1 MEHKSSFNKQLR
13 KEITVRAVMNKE
25 IKSLQE
31 NIDINIGEIY
41 NVDMEI
47 KRIKKLI
54 LKRKKKNRSY
64 TDLSLRI
71 NKLNILKTDLKNK
84 IEALKQI
91 ISHIEEGKNR
101 VKSRIKQLKKKIKN
115 LPVENPFDFTEYV
128 EKQKEEN
135 EIDLGLF
142 LELAEENKIIYNQ
155 VPINNLIEDMEKLK
169 NGFFTN
175 GYFTL
180 GEEGEIDTNRFFK
193 DSSELAKFIDKTL
206 DKYDDHPS
214 IYYTGNIY
222 RYFKN
227 FKRVNR
233 SEHGRGANE
242 FNNIQEYNGKN
253 CYIPSGNGCFL
264 KCINYIFNK
273 DFNKEYFEFIKSYKR
288 RTNVMPRCRI
298 PEFCKRYKI
307 DIGIYD
313 LNNGRI
319 LPRTV
324 KQKNICVYIHKNHYC
339 VIWKKNRKDSLLNGV
354 DEIDKNFKYIKN
366 KINENNLKQRIRY
379 RFPKYEPID
388 QLENVFVFD
397 LETHNDQEF
406 AEAYAAGLYDVNRLH
421 DKWDRDLTPD
431 ELVMERKNVLIF
443 DASNGNCV
451 MNMLKYI
458 SENYDGDERTYIDK
472 DGDEII
478 SSYRLFLVAHNSSGF
493 DSWVV
498 LNSLIK
504 DITELKIIKTAR
516 GLISLSFR
524 CGFKIVNTCEVP
536 QYVKFT
542 CSKSHIKG
550 SLEKIGR
557 EYNLQPELL
566 KGEIDHSVINKNNFV
581 ELRHIWEAYLISDVL
596 CLAFIYARHSM
607 EMQKMTGFGIKDCLT
622 EASLGWKCFGTY
634 NKDRE
639 FYTFNDK
646 YVRDFIRKSIK
657 GGRVG
662 AFNRYF
668 ESKQCE
674 EILNTI
680 KTHLKINDN
689 EISNIIDKYLKYIN
703 TKRDEFKLEF
713 ENGEKDYRKINKKE
727 LDKFLEKKFGELQ
740 ISKDL
745 QKINKDD
752 LLVSYDFNS
761 LYPSAQIDKNSTWPK
776 IETAYPFKKY
786 MNNAICILFNSGK
799 WNELNR
805 SAFLT
810 VKYHNPKDL
819 IFQHL
824 PIKEKIENPYK
835 NNRLEEINRMRN
847 GIIVDTLSSVD
858 IVEIVK
864 CGGVILDIYEGFFC
878 HNLEF
883 NPYTEFVTDMFQK
896 RDMFK
901 SQGKDLLQ
909 NLAKKIGLSVYGGNI
924 RKDINEEYKCVTENW
939 MRENFDD
946 RVKEWFPLKNGNF
959 IVKLEDDEGV
969 DDYDKAKSI
978 NTMPSHFGSYI
989 LSHSKRLMND
999 VFREID
1005 GFYSNNI
1012 YYGDTDSGYIHKKHW
1027 STLVEK
1033 GFVGKSLGLGK
1044 NDYGDSGIF
1053 YAWFLAPK
1061 IKYCLVIDDFG
1072 IISAKRTFKGYSDEH
1087 RMIKLEKY
1095 ISLAEGKTVSGRFSI
1110 DWTKTFEGIKI
1121 PHRKQDCSDCDNRK
1135 ICSDCIIKPKE
1146 NCFNCEMEKACEK
1159 CLDLI
1164 SQKKTYST
1172 EINMLKRKPP
1182 NDYYQMLPH
1191 YVGKY
1196 EPKKNNID
1204 FESAKEI
1211 LMKEDYKM
1219 VEKRRFERINDIMEY
1234 KSYIKYED
1242 IPENKEIF
1250 IYGFKHVKTDK
1261 LDNYILIGCESDELF
1276 ENDKL
1281 FKFWSNKFINTE
1293 IEKRDFQITGWP
1305 FMTLVRRNNF
1315 FKIQG
1320 IVCN

>member
-1 MEHKSSFNKQLR
+1 
-13 KEITVRAVMNKE
+13 MNKE

-71 NKLNILKTDLKNK
+71 NKLKISKTNQKNK

-91 ISHIEEGKNR
+91 ISHIEE
-101 VKSRIKQLKKKIKN
+101 VKEGVKLKIKQLKKKIKN
-115 LPVENPFDFTEYV
+115 LPVENPFDFTEYL

-142 LELAEENKIIYNQ
+142 LELAEENQIIYNQ

-193 DSSELAKFIDKTL
+193 DSNELAKFIDKIL

-242 FNNIQEYNGKN
+242 FNNIEEYNGKN
-253 CYIPSGNGCFL
+253 CYIPDGNGCFL

-273 DFNKEYFEFIKSYKR
+273 DFNEEYFEFIKSYKR

-339 VIWKKNRKDSLLNGV
+339 VIWKKNRRDSLLNGV
-354 DEIDKNFKYIKN
+354 NEIENNFKYIKN
-366 KINENNLKQRIRY
+366 KINEKSLKQRIRY
-379 RFPKYEPID
+379 RFPKHETTD

-406 AEAYAAGLYDVNRLH
+406 AETYAAGLYDVNRLH

-431 ELVMERKNVLIF
+431 ELVIERKNVTIF
-443 DASNGNCV
+443 DASNGDCV
-451 MNMLKYI
+451 MNMLKKI

-478 SSYRLFLVAHNSSGF
+478 SSYRLLLVAHNSSGF

-498 LNSLIK
+498 LNSLLK

-524 CGFKIVNTCEVP
+524 CGVKIVNTIEVP

-542 CSKSHIKG
+542 CTKSHIKG
-550 SLEKIGR
+550 SLEKIGK
-557 EYNLQPELL
+557 EYGLQPELL
-566 KGEIDHSVINKNNFV
+566 KGEIDHCVINKYNFV
-581 ELRHIWEAYLISDVL
+581 QLRHIWEPYLISDVL
-596 CLAFIYARHSM
+596 CLTYIYARHSM
-607 EMQKMTGFGIKDCLT
+607 EMQKKTGFGIKDCLT

-657 GGRVG
+657 GGRCG
-662 AFNRYF
+662 AFVRYF
-668 ESKQCE
+668 ESNQCE
-674 EILNTI
+674 EILSTI
-680 KTHLKINDN
+680 KTNLKINDN
-689 EISNIIDKYLKYIN
+689 EISNIIDEYLKYIT
-703 TKRDEFKLEF
+703 TKRKEYTLAF

-727 LDKFLEKKFGELQ
+727 LDKFLERKLGELE
-740 ISKDL
+740 ISKEL
-745 QKINKDD
+745 QKIDKDD
-752 LLVSYDFNS
+752 LLVSYDFKS

-776 IETAYPFKKY
+776 IETAYPFKKH
-786 MNNAICILFNSGK
+786 MNDAICYLFNSGK
-799 WNELNR
+799 WNQLSR

-810 VKYHNPKDL
+810 IKYHNPENL

-824 PIKEKIENPYK
+824 PIKEKINNPYK

-847 GIIVDTLSSVD
+847 CIIIDTLTSID

-864 CGGVILDIYEGFFC
+864 YGSEILHIYEGFFC

-883 NPYTEFVTDMFQK
+883 NPYTEFFTDMFQK
-896 RDMFK
+896 RDLFK
-901 SQGKDLLQ
+901 LQGKDLLQ

-946 RVKEWFPLKNGNF
+946 RVKEWFPLKNGNL
-959 IVKLEDDEGV
+959 IVKLEDDGGV
-969 DDYDKAKSI
+969 GDFDKAKSI

-989 LSHSKRLMND
+989 LPHSKRLMNS
-999 VFREID
+999 VIKQID
-1005 GFYSNNI
+1005 GFYNNNI
-1012 YYGDTDSGYIHKKHW
+1012 YYTDTDSLYIHKKYW
-1027 STLVEK
+1027 SVLVDNE
-1033 GFVGKSLGLGK
+1033 FVRKSLGLGK
-1044 NDYGDSGIF
+1044 NDYGNSGFF

-1072 IISAKRTFKGYSDEH
+1072 VISAKRTFKGYSEEH
-1087 RMIKLEKY
+1087 RMIKLDEY
-1095 ISLAEGKTVSGRFSI
+1095 ISLSEGKTVSGRFSI

-1121 PHRKQDCSDCDNRK
+1121 PHRKQDCSDCDNTK
-1135 ICSDCIIKPKE
+1135 FCNDCVIKPKK
-1146 NCFNCEMEKACEK
+1146 NFFNCEMEKACK
-1159 CLDLI
+1159 SCLDLI
-1164 SQKKTYST
+1164 SQKKTSST
-1172 EINMLKRKPP
+1172 DINMLKRKPP
-1182 NDYYQMLPH
+1182 NEQHQMLPH

-1196 EPKKNNID
+1196 EPKQNNID
-1204 FESAKEI
+1204 FESAKEV
-1211 LMKEDYKM
+1211 LMKEDDKM
-1219 VEKRRFERINDIMEY
+1219 VEKRRFERINDMISY
-1234 KSYIKYED
+1234 KSYIEYED
-1242 IPENKEIF
+1242 FSENKEIF

-1261 LDNYILIGCESDELF
+1261 IDNYILIGCESDELF

-1281 FKFWSNKFINTE
+1281 FNFWSNKFINNE

-1305 FMTLVRRNNF
+1305 FMTLVKRNNF

>member
-13 KEITVRAVMNKE
+13 KEITARAEMNKE

-31 NIDINIGEIY
+31 NIDTNIEEIY
-41 NVDMEI
+41 NVDKEI

-54 LKRKKKNRSY
+54 LKRKKKNRTY

-71 NKLNILKTDLKNK
+71 NKLNISKTDQKNK

-91 ISHIEEGKNR
+91 LSHIEDAKEQ
-101 VKSRIKQLKKKIKN
+101 VKLKIKQLKNKIKN
-115 LPVENPFDFTEYV
+115 LPKENPFDFTEYV
-128 EKQKEEN
+128 KEQEEDK

-155 VPINNLIEDMEKLK
+155 TPVTILIEDMEKLK

-193 DSSELAKFIDKTL
+193 DSDELAKFIDKIL

-214 IYYTGNIY
+214 IYYTGNID

-227 FKRVNR
+227 YKRINR

-242 FNNIQEYNGKN
+242 FNDIQEYRGEN

-264 KCINYIFNK
+264 KCINYIFKK
-273 DFNKEYFEFIKSYKR
+273 DFSIEYFEFIKSYKR
-288 RTNVMPRCRI
+288 RPNVMARCRI

-313 LNNGRI
+313 LNTKRI
-319 LPRTV
+319 LPWTV
-324 KQKNICVYIHKNHYC
+324 KQKNICVHIHRNHYC

-379 RFPKYEPID
+379 RFPKHETID
-388 QLENVFVFD
+388 QLKNVFVFD
-397 LETHNDQEF
+397 LETHKDQEF
-406 AEAYAAGLYDVNRLH
+406 AETYAAGLYDVNRLH

-431 ELVMERKNVLIF
+431 ELIIERKNVTVF
-443 DASNGNCV
+443 DGSNGNCV
-451 MNMLKYI
+451 MNMLEYI
-458 SENYDGDERTYIDK
+458 SENYNGDERTYIDR

-478 SSYRLFLVAHNSSGF
+478 SSYRLLLVAHNSSGF

-504 DITELKIIKTAR
+504 DITDLKIIKTAR

-536 QYVKFT
+536 QNVKFT

-550 SLEKIGR
+550 SLEKIGK

-566 KGEIDHSVINKNNFV
+566 KGEMDHSLINKNNFV
-581 ELRHIWEAYLISDVL
+581 KLRHIWEPYLISDVL

-634 NKDRE
+634 NKNRE

-668 ESKQCE
+668 ESNQCE
-674 EILNTI
+674 EILNT
-680 KTHLKINDN
+680 KKKHLKIDDD

-703 TKRDEFKLEF
+703 TKRDEFKTEF

-727 LDKFLEKKFGELQ
+727 LDKFLERKLGEIN
-740 ISKDL
+740 ISKEL

-776 IETAYPFKKY
+776 IETAYPFKKD
-786 MNNAICILFNSGK
+786 MNDAVCYLFNSGR

-810 VKYHNPKDL
+810 IKYHNPENL

-824 PIKEKIENPYK
+824 PVKEKIENPYK

-847 GIIVDTLSSVD
+847 GIIIDTLTSVD

-864 CGGVILDIYEGFFC
+864 YGGEILHIYEGFFC

-946 RVKEWFPLKNGNF
+946 RVKEWFPLKNGNL

-969 DDYDKAKSI
+969 DDYDKAKAI

-989 LSHSKRLMND
+989 LSHSKRLMNN

-1033 GFVGKSLGLGK
+1033 GFVGKSFGLGK

-1072 IISAKRTFKGYSDEH
+1072 IISAKRTFKGYSEEH
-1087 RMIKLEKY
+1087 RLIKLEEY
-1095 ISLAEGKTVSGRFSI
+1095 ISLSEGRTVSGRFSI
-1110 DWTKTFEGIKI
+1110 DWTKTFEGVKI
-1121 PHRKQDCSDCDNRK
+1121 PHRKQDCSNCKNEK
-1135 ICSDCIIKPKE
+1135 ICNDCTKKPKK
-1146 NCFNCEMEKACEK
+1146 NCFNCEMEKTCK
-1159 CLDLI
+1159 SCLDLI

-1172 EINMLKRKPP
+1172 DINTLKRKPP
-1182 NDYYQMLPH
+1182 NEYHQMLPH

-1196 EPKKNNID
+1196 EPKQNNID
-1204 FESAKEI
+1204 FESAKNI
-1211 LMKEDYKM
+1211 LMEEDNKM
-1219 VEKRRFERINDIMEY
+1219 IKQRRFERIYNMMMDF
-1234 KSYIKYED
+1234 KTYIKYED
-1242 IPENKEIF
+1242 LPENKEIF
-1250 IYGFKHVKTDK
+1250 IYSFKPVKTDK
-1261 LDNYILIGCESDELF
+1261 VDNYILIASESDELH

-1281 FKFWSNKFINTE
+1281 FNIWSNKLINNE
-1293 IEKRDFQITGWP
+1293 IENRNFKLTGWP
-1305 FMTLVRRNNF
+1305 FMTLVKRNSF

-1320 IVCN
+1320 ITI

>member
-1 MEHKSSFNKQLR
+1 
-13 KEITVRAVMNKE
+13 MNKE

-31 NIDINIGEIY
+31 NIDINIEGIY
-41 NVDMEI
+41 NVDKEI

-54 LKRKKKNRSY
+54 LKRKEKNRTY
-64 TDLSLRI
+64 TDLSLRV
-71 NKLNILKTDLKNK
+71 NKLNFSKTDQKNK

-91 ISHIEEGKNR
+91 ISHIEE
-101 VKSRIKQLKKKIKN
+101 VKEETKLKIKQLKKKIKN
-115 LPVENPFDFTEYV
+115 LPVENPFDFTECV
-128 EKQKEEN
+128 EKQKEEK

-155 VPINNLIEDMEKLK
+155 VPVNTLIEDMEKLK

-193 DSSELAKFIDKTL
+193 DSKELAKFIDKIL

-242 FNNIQEYNGKN
+242 FNNIEEYNGKN
-253 CYIPSGNGCFL
+253 CYIPDGNGCFL

-273 DFNKEYFEFIKSYKR
+273 DFSIEYFEFIKSYKR

-313 LNNGRI
+313 LNSGRI

-324 KQKNICVYIHKNHYC
+324 KQKNISVYIHKNHYC
-339 VIWKKNRKDSLLNGV
+339 VIWKKNRRDSLLNGV
-354 DEIDKNFKYIKN
+354 NEIENNFKYIKN

-379 RFPKYEPID
+379 RFPKHETID

-431 ELVMERKNVLIF
+431 ELIIERKNVTVF

-458 SENYDGDERTYIDK
+458 SENYDGDERTYVDK
-472 DGDEII
+472 DGDVII
-478 SSYRLFLVAHNSSGF
+478 SSYRLLLVAHNSSGF

-524 CGFKIVNTCEVP
+524 CGFKIVNTVEVT

-581 ELRHIWEAYLISDVL
+581 KLRHIWEPYLISDVL
-596 CLAFIYARHSM
+596 FLAFIYARHSM
-607 EMQKMTGFGIKDCLT
+607 EMQKMSGFGIKDCLT

-668 ESKQCE
+668 ESNQFDD
-674 EILNTI
+674 IMSTI
-680 KTHLKINDN
+680 KKHLKINDN

-727 LDKFLEKKFGELQ
+727 LDNFLNKKLGELK

-745 QKINKDD
+745 RKINKDD

-786 MNNAICILFNSGK
+786 MSDAICILFNSGK

-810 VKYHNPKDL
+810 VKYHNPENM

-824 PIKEKIENPYK
+824 AIKEKIENPYK

-847 GIIVDTLSSVD
+847 GIIIDTLTSID

-864 CGGVILDIYEGFFC
+864 CGGVILEVFEGFFS

-959 IVKLEDDEGV
+959 IVKLEDDKGV

-978 NTMPSHFGSYI
+978 NTMPSHFGSFI

-1005 GFYSNNI
+1005 GFNSNNI

-1044 NDYGDSGIF
+1044 NDYGNSGIF

-1072 IISAKRTFKGYSDEH
+1072 IISAKRTFKGYSEEH
-1087 RMIKLEKY
+1087 RMIKLEEY

-1121 PHRKQDCSDCDNRK
+1121 PHRKQDCSECDNRK
-1135 ICSDCIIKPKE
+1135 ICSDCIIKPKK
-1146 NCFNCEMEKACEK
+1146 NCFNCEMEKSCK
-1159 CLDLI
+1159 SCLDLI

-1182 NDYYQMLPH
+1182 NDYHQMLPH
-1191 YVGKY
+1191 YVGEY

-1250 IYGFKHVKTDK
+1250 IYGFKRVKTDK
-1261 LDNYILIGCESDELF
+1261 IDNHILIGCGSGELF

-1281 FKFWSNKFINTE
+1281 FNFWSNKFINTE